1 MSQSKYLVFP
11 HQMTGGMTNLLLEL
25 EIRVILAD
33 LSGRTLVSPNKIP
46 IWPMNDD
53 HIYKRYRSAALLDLY
68 DFPVKHISLTKLY
81 KDGFDELYVL
91 PWEGVCASE
100 AYFIHEKCEKLD
112 TEVILSFKEN
122 RQHEWAFPDNDSEAW
137 VAYNQQR
144 TFCNYSYFFLAPD
157 PVKRHIRGLINRIQ
171 PKAPYL
177 NLAKKIAKDLKS
189 YNGIHVRRGDFK
201 EWWVKAP
208 TNKDI
213 IANISPLMS
222 ADMPLVICTD
232 SSKDD
237 EYFAPIMKAYPKSI
251 LIDQLILE
259 EYKSD
264 LKKLPFSDATVIAL
278 LSSLVTS
285 DSQVFAG
292 SLFSTFTSAIH
303 RRRILKDPSKP
314 MLFTSNP
321 FGAEVLMKNGEFQ
334 ARGAG
339 HFSWNRL
346 ALPNPPEARANAWLR
361 EWPEAAK

>member
-1 MSQSKYLVFP
+1 MSPSKYLVFP

-68 DFPVKHISLTKLY
+68 DFPVKHISVTKLY

-91 PWEGVCASE
+91 PWMGSCASE
-100 AYFIHEKCEKLD
+100 AYFIHEKYENLD
-112 TEVILSFKEN
+112 GEVLNSFKES
-122 RQHEWAFPDNDSEAW
+122 RQHQWTFPDNDSETW

-157 PVKRHIRGLINRIQ
+157 PVKQHIKGLINRIQ

-201 EWWVKAP
+201 EWWVKSP
-208 TNKDI
+208 TNKEI
-213 IANISPLMS
+213 IANISPIMS
-222 ADMPLVICTD
+222 VDEPLVICTD

-237 EYFAPIMKAYPKSI
+237 AFFAPIMKEYPKSI
-251 LIDQLILE
+251 LIDLHIMN
-259 EYKSD
+259 EYKSE

-278 LSSLVTS
+278 LSSLVAS
-285 DSQVFAG
+285 DSKVFAG

-303 RRRILKDPSKP
+303 RRRILKDQSQPI
-314 MLFTSNP
+314 LFTSNP
-321 FGAEVLMKNGEFQ
+321 YGSEILMTNGEFQ
-334 ARGAG
+334 ARRAG

-346 ALPNPPEARANAWLR
+346 ALPNPPESRANAWLR